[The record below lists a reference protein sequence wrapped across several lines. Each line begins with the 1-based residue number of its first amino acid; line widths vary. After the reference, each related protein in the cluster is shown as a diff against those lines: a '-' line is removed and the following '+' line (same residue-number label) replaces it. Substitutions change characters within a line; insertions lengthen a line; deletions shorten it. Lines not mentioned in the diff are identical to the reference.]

1 LKTRDQTHVLNA
13 ASPDV
18 FKEYMRRNYR
28 SWVRFGQDNYHSV
41 DYDNLVIVT
50 GVDLTSSCSMLAYAK
65 NSTEMNASFSLDAAV
80 FGSASLSAWKDRK
93 HPERSWL
100 SSGSDDYLASL
111 ARPDS
116 SPFLTTVVSGAP
128 LPRQCVF
135 LRGWRSRLRRAP
147 TRLEGGAGPDDPELP
162 PGPEGPDTPCVS
174 DQEVSTC
181 ADATSADE
189 EVDIV
194 AISDSPMVRSGEAGD
209 ADSAH
214 SNGSFLI
221 HCSRCLIMCLRCVY
235 LVKAGPRC
243 PCAAMTYSSLL
254 LEH

>member
-1 LKTRDQTHVLNA
+1 
-13 ASPDV
+13 
-18 FKEYMRRNYR
+18 MRSNYR

-80 FGSASLSAWKDRK
+80 LGSASLSAWKDRI

-111 ARPDS
+111 ALPAS
-116 SPFLTTVVSGAP
+116 SPAVTPVESGVSR
-128 LPRQCVF
+128 PRQCVF

-147 TRLEGGAGPDDPELP
+147 TRLEGGAGPNNPKLP
-162 PGPEGPDTPCVS
+162 PGPEGPDTFYVPDEGVS
-174 DQEVSTC
+174 APADEAST
-181 ADATSADE
+181 DE

-194 AISDSPMVRSGEAGD
+194 ALSDSPTVRTGDAGG

-214 SNGSFLI
+214 SDGSFLI
-221 HCSRCLIMCLRCVY
+221 HFSRCLILCLRCVY
-235 LVKAGPRC
+235 IVTAGQLC
-243 PCAAMTYSSLL
+243 VCAAMTY
-254 LEH
+254 

>member
-1 LKTRDQTHVLNA
+1 VLNA

-28 SWVRFGQDNYHSV
+28 SWVRFGWENYHSV
-41 DYDNLVIVT
+41 DYDNLVFVT

-80 FGSASLSAWKDRK
+80 FGSASLSAWKDRI

-111 ARPDS
+111 SLPAP
-116 SPFLTTVVSGAP
+116 SPVLTPVGSGAP

-147 TRLEGGAGPDDPELP
+147 TKLEGGAGPDDPELP
-162 PGPEGPDTPCVS
+162 RGPEGPDTFYVPDEGVS
-174 DQEVSTC
+174 APAHEASIYEDV
-181 ADATSADE
+181 
-189 EVDIV
+189 VDLF
-194 AISDSPMVRSGEAGD
+194 AISDSPPVRTGD
-209 ADSAH
+209 PGGADSAH
-214 SNGSFLI
+214 SDGSFLI
-221 HCSRCLIMCLRCVY
+221 HFSLCLILCSRYVYIVTAGHLCV
-235 LVKAGPRC
+235 
-243 PCAAMTYSSLL
+243 CAAMAYSILPSRPRIL
-254 LEH
+254 